1 MYLQHTNKNHMGLV
15 LAVLLAAGLSACT
28 SQESSPEA
36 TDNPQKTS
44 ASTAPRAP
52 ETVQVTVPRGTE
64 LSVTLSTTVG
74 SATSHVGDSVSATTM
89 TPIVV
94 GDRVA
99 IPTGSTIHGQVTGV
113 GPATKGLDIS
123 EKGGVIVL
131 AFDKVTTP
139 GGQSA
144 ALSASLADFAK
155 SAKKTAGII
164 GGSAAGGALLGK
176 ILGGDTKDAALGAVL
191 GGGIGTGIAAGT
203 KGKELKI
210 PAGTEFL
217 LTLDEELSI
226 SVGSY

>member
-1 MYLQHTNKNHMGLV
+1 MHLQPMNRNHIGLV

-28 SQESSPEA
+28 PQESSLEA
-36 TDNPQKTS
+36 TDASQKTS
-44 ASTAPRAP
+44 ASAAPPAP
-52 ETVQVTVPRGTE
+52 EAVVVTVPRGTE

-74 SATSHVGDSVSATTM
+74 SAISHVGDSLSATTT

-131 AFDKVTTP
+131 SFDKVTTP
-139 GGQSA
+139 RGQST

-155 SAKKTAGII
+155 SGKKTGGII

-176 ILGGDTKDAALGAVL
+176 LLGGKDKDALVGAILGSA
-191 GGGIGTGIAAGT
+191 IGTGIAAGT
-203 KGKELKI
+203 KGKELEI
-210 PAGTEFL
+210 RAGTELF
-217 LTLDEELSI
+217 LTLDESLSI
-226 SVGSY
+226 STGA